1 MIAEGLLWFDDD
13 PRRPFSAKMAE
24 AARRY
29 SERTGWQPTSCEA
42 HPDTL
47 ALRVTA
53 AHKVRGKAAKAAAQP
68 EADMPHLS
76 ITPNPTLRPN
86 YILVGV
92 EAGKTPRR
100 ARPPKS
106 TSASNSSATKAAKVA
121 KVAARQPTPEEPAR
135 PPRAAAPHTSH
146 RPSPAPQPTVLN
158 A

>member
-1 MIAEGLLWFDDD
+1 
-13 PRRPFSAKMAE
+13 MAE
-24 AARRY
+24 AARRF

-47 ALRVTA
+47 ALQAVAT
-53 AHKVRGKAAKAAAQP
+53 HTGRGKAAKATPPP
-68 EADMPHLS
+68 ETDTPQLS

-100 ARPPKS
+100 ARPPKA
-106 TSASNSSATKAAKVA
+106 TGASNAPATKAAKAA
-121 KVAARQPTPEEPAR
+121 KAAAREPAPQGADSSPR
-135 PPRAAAPHTSH
+135 AATPRAATPRAAAPRTSH
-146 RPSPAPQPTVLN
+146 GPLAPQPTALN